1 MENFLIY
8 ISPIGILKIKEKD
21 DSIISI
27 EIINTIIPINNNI
40 SLILQQVKNQ
50 LDEYFSGNSKKLEIK
65 MNLIGTEFEKN
76 VWNALLKVPYGK
88 TKSYTDIAIDIG
100 KPNSFR
106 AVANA
111 CGKNPILLFIPC
123 HRIISKNGDLG
134 GFSYGIDIKEKLLN
148 LEKKF

>member
-1 MENFLIY
+1 
-8 ISPIGILKIKEKD
+8 
-21 DSIISI
+21 
-27 EIINTIIPINNNI
+27 
-40 SLILQQVKNQ
+40 
-50 LDEYFSGNSKKLEIK
+50 